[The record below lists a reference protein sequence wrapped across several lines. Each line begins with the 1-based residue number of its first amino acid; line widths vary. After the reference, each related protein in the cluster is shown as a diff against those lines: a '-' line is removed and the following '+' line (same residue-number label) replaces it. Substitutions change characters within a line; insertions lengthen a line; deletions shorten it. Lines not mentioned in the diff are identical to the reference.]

1 MWNCVNRRCLK
12 TCWAGLVLLA
22 ACLPA
27 QAQQY
32 RLHLDVLGETHSPPS
47 LHRYQDDLVASLRS
61 GGLTGTEAV
70 QSFPPYVGFRVYAG
84 RERSFNSPHH
94 MGLLVQ
100 IGSTGARTAY
110 RDPEGSIYIDDRVA
124 YRAFGLMAEHTLGA
138 NPNYEDRTRIPF
150 LYATPLLEWTRV
162 AHEERVSVGTTQAR
176 RATFN
181 AIQPGLEFGGGVR
194 FMRGANYGRLA
205 LGVYWR
211 VPAALKG
218 GDVTEQIGITKGG
231 LRVSA
236 DVEEARS
243 DGFGLRL
250 SVGIGLTR

>member
-1 MWNCVNRRCLK
+1 MKDRIEGAAIAAFELANM
-12 TCWAGLVLLA
+12 LLGKPHYRVELLSEDGGMVA
-22 ACLPA
+22 SSSGAITYSSLPA

-32 RLHLDVLGETHSPPS
+32 RLHLDILGETHFTPS
-47 LHRYQDDLVASLRS
+47 LDRYQDDLVAALRS

-94 MGLLVQ
+94 LGFLVQ

-138 NPNYEDRTRIPF
+138 NANYEDRPRIPF
-150 LYATPLLEWTRV
+150 LYAAPLLEWTRV
-162 AHEERVSVGTTQAR
+162 AHEERVTLGTTKAR

-181 AIQPGLEFGGGVR
+181 AIQPALELGGGVR
-194 FMRGANYGRLA
+194 FMRGEHYGRLA

-211 VPAALKG
+211 VPSALKG
-218 GDVTEQIGITKGG
+218 EKPHEQIGITKG
-231 LRVSA
+231 R
-236 DVEEARS
+236 
-243 DGFGLRL
+243 
-250 SVGIGLTR
+250 